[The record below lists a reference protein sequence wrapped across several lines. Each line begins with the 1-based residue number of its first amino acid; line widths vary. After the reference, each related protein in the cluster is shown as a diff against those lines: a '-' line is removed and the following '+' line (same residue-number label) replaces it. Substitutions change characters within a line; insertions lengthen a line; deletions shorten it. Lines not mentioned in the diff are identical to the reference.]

1 MFGRDY
7 YALVSGFREYALD
20 AETKGFDIEAI
31 LAEIG
36 ESVSARDM
44 KCVRLLYAYY
54 DCENIV
60 ALHNDCTAHN
70 RLGRLSVEES
80 EQEMKSPKLLPERI
94 ARVLRAYA
102 NPEGEDAEELD
113 MTLSFAR
120 ALFGA
125 YYDEC
130 AASPS
135 RFLREWSEF
144 DRTLRNVIAAAT
156 ARSQGIPVETV
167 TVGGGEI
174 VEQLQRSSAAD
185 FGLRGELPYMDA
197 IIAVVNDEHNMLE
210 KERRIDRIRWDMA
223 SELSTFDYFDIDAVL
238 AYLVKVNMVARWS
251 LLDRK
256 YGREMFERLMAELDG
271 SELIR
276 QGIDK

>member
-1 MFGRDY
+1 MFGTNY

-31 LAEIG
+31 LAEI
-36 ESVSARDM
+36 EETVSERDM
-44 KCVRLLYAYY
+44 KCIRLLYTYY
-54 DCENIV
+54 DCENMV

-70 RLGRLSVEES
+70 RLGRLSTEEL
-80 EQEMKSPKLLPERI
+80 EQEMKSPKLLPKRI

-102 NPEGEDAEELD
+102 NPEGEDAEDMD

-125 YYDEC
+125 YYEEC
-130 AASPS
+130 AESPS
-135 RFLREWSEF
+135 RFMREWSEF
-144 DRTLRNVIAAAT
+144 DRTLRNVIAAA
-156 ARSQGIPVETV
+156 AACSQGIPVETV

-185 FGLRGELPYMDA
+185 FGLRGELSYMDA
-197 IIAVVNDEHNMLE
+197 AIAVVNDEHNMLE
-210 KERRIDRIRWDMA
+210 KERKIDRIRWDMA
-223 SELSTFDYFDIDAVL
+223 SELSTFDYFGIDAVL
-238 AYLVKVNMVARWS
+238 AYLVKVDMVARWS

-271 SELIR
+271 KEFVN
-276 QGIDK
+276 

>member
-1 MFGRDY
+1 MFGTNY

-20 AETKGFDIEAI
+20 AETKGFDIETI

-36 ESVSARDM
+36 ETVSARDM
-44 KCVRLLYAYY
+44 KCVRLLYTYY
-54 DCENIV
+54 DCENMV
-60 ALHNDCTAHN
+60 ALHDGRTAHN
-70 RLGRLSVEES
+70 RLGRLSAEEA
-80 EQEMKSPKLLPERI
+80 EQEMRSPKIMPARI

-102 NPEGEDAEELD
+102 NPEGEDAEDTD
-113 MTLSFAR
+113 MSLSFAR

-125 YYDEC
+125 YYEEC

-156 ARSQGIPVETV
+156 ARSQGVPVETV
-167 TVGGGEI
+167 TVGGGEV

-185 FGLRGELPYMDA
+185 FGLRGELSYMDA
-197 IIAVVNDEHNMLE
+197 VIAVVNDERNMLE
-210 KERRIDRIRWDMA
+210 KERKIDKIRWEMA
-223 SELSTFDYFDIDAVL
+223 SELSTFDYFGIDAVL
-238 AYLVKVNMVARWS
+238 AYLVKVDMVARWS
-251 LLDRK
+251 MLDRK

-271 SELIR
+271 KELIN
-276 QGIDK
+276 

>member
-1 MFGRDY
+1 MFGTDY

-31 LAEIG
+31 LAEVG
-36 ESVSARDM
+36 ETVSARDM

-60 ALHNDCTAHN
+60 ALHNGGTAHN
-70 RLGRLSVEES
+70 RLGRLSAEET
-80 EQEMKSPKLLPERI
+80 EQEMKSPKLLPKRI

-102 NPEGEDAEELD
+102 NPEGEDAEDLD
-113 MTLSFAR
+113 MSISFAR

-125 YYDEC
+125 YYEEC
-130 AASPS
+130 AASSS

-156 ARSQGIPVETV
+156 ARSQGVPVETV
-167 TVGGGEI
+167 TVGGGET
-174 VEQLQRSSAAD
+174 VGQLQRSSAAD
-185 FGLRGELPYMDA
+185 FGLRGELSYMDA
-197 IIAVVNDEHNMLE
+197 VISVVNDEHNMLE
-210 KERRIDRIRWDMA
+210 KERKIDRIRWDMA

-238 AYLVKVNMVARWS
+238 AYLVKVNMVARWT
-251 LLDRK
+251 LLDRR

-271 SELIR
+271 KELINK
-276 QGIDK
+276 I

>member
-1 MFGRDY
+1 MFGTNY

-31 LAEIG
+31 LAEI
-36 ESVSARDM
+36 EETVSVRDM
-44 KCVRLLYAYY
+44 KCVRLLYTYY
-54 DCENIV
+54 DCENMV

-70 RLGRLSVEES
+70 RLGRLSTEEL
-80 EQEMKSPKLLPERI
+80 EQEMKSPKLLPKRI

-102 NPEGEDAEELD
+102 NPEGEDAEDMD

-125 YYDEC
+125 YYEEC
-130 AASPS
+130 AESPS
-135 RFLREWSEF
+135 RFMREWSEF
-144 DRTLRNVIAAAT
+144 DRTLRNVIAAAA

-185 FGLRGELPYMDA
+185 FGLRGELSYMDA
-197 IIAVVNDEHNMLE
+197 AIAVVNDEHNMLE
-210 KERRIDRIRWDMA
+210 KERKIDRIRWDMA
-223 SELSTFDYFDIDAVL
+223 SELSTFDYFGIDAVL
-238 AYLVKVNMVARWS
+238 AYLVKVDMVARWS

-271 SELIR
+271 KEFVN
-276 QGIDK
+276 

>member
-1 MFGRDY
+1 MFGTNY

-31 LAEIG
+31 LAEI
-36 ESVSARDM
+36 EETVSERDM
-44 KCVRLLYAYY
+44 KCVRLLYTYY
-54 DCENIV
+54 DCENMV

-70 RLGRLSVEES
+70 RLGRLSTEEL
-80 EQEMKSPKLLPERI
+80 EQEMKSPKLLPKRI

-102 NPEGEDAEELD
+102 NPEGEDAEDMD
-113 MTLSFAR
+113 MTLSFVR

-125 YYDEC
+125 YYEEC
-130 AASPS
+130 AESPS
-135 RFLREWSEF
+135 RFMREWSEF
-144 DRTLRNVIAAAT
+144 DRTLRNVIAAAA

-185 FGLRGELPYMDA
+185 FGLRGELSYMDA
-197 IIAVVNDEHNMLE
+197 AIAVVNDEHNMLE
-210 KERRIDRIRWDMA
+210 KERKIDRIRWDMA
-223 SELSTFDYFDIDAVL
+223 SELSTFDYFGIDAVL
-238 AYLVKVNMVARWS
+238 AYLVKVDMVARWS

-256 YGREMFERLMAELDG
+256 YGREMFERLLAELDG
-271 SELIR
+271 KEFVN
-276 QGIDK
+276 